1 MDVTD
6 DTVTPQTLLS
16 GAKATAAN
24 GVEISGQVI
33 TTPVDDT
40 LDPSSTNAIQ
50 NSPVALA
57 LATKLQVSLYTTTI
71 ASGSWSNT
79 TPATYTYVN
88 ASLAC
93 GKDGTIPPIIDC
105 TSGESGYALIDDATA
120 TAGTGITFTAA
131 TKPTV
136 AIGIRIMDFY

>member
-57 LATKLQVSLYTTTI
+57 LATKLQVSLYTTTL

-105 TSGESGYALIDDATA
+105 TSGSTGYAMIDTAIA

-131 TKPTV
+131 IKPSE

>member
-1 MDVTD
+1 M
-6 DTVTPQTLLS
+6 TLGTTATKNDGTSVS
-16 GAKATAAN
+16 GTL
-24 GVEISGQVI
+24 VI
-33 TTPVDDT
+33 VPVDSS
-40 LDPSSTNAIQ
+40 LDSSSTNAIQ
-50 NSPVALA
+50 NAPVALA
-57 LATKLQVSLYTTTI
+57 FAETVGIKLYTTTLS
-71 ASGSWSNT
+71 SGSWSNT

-105 TSGESGYALIDDATA
+105 TSGSTGYAMIDTAVA

-131 TKPTV
+131 IKPSE

>member
-1 MDVTD
+1 MMP
-6 DTVTPQTLLS
+6 TPTLAKIKLNGTEYYLKDADARDRLS
-16 GAKATAAN
+16 TIEGSY
-24 GVEISGQVI
+24 I
-33 TTPVDDT
+33 
-40 LDPSSTNAIQ
+40 
-50 NSPVALA
+50 
-57 LATKLQVSLYTTTI
+57 QVSLYTTTL
-71 ASGSWSNT
+71 ASSSWSNT

-120 TAGTGITFTAA
+120 TAGMGITFTAA

>member
-16 GAKATAAN
+16 GATATAAN

-40 LDPSSTNAIQ
+40 LDSSSTNAIQ

-57 LATKLQVSLYTTTI
+57 LATKLQVSLYTTTL

-105 TSGESGYALIDDATA
+105 TSGESGYALINDATA

>member
-1 MDVTD
+1 MDVTG
-6 DTVTPQTLLS
+6 DTVDADQMTLGTTATKNDGTSVS
-16 GAKATAAN
+16 GTL
-24 GVEISGQVI
+24 VI
-33 TTPVDDT
+33 VPVDSS
-40 LDPSSTNAIQ
+40 LDSSSTNAIQ
-50 NSPVALA
+50 NAPVALA
-57 LATKLQVSLYTTTI
+57 FAETVGIKLYTTTLS
-71 ASGSWSNT
+71 SGSWSNT

-105 TSGESGYALIDDATA
+105 TSGSTGYAMMDTAIA

-131 TKPTV
+131 IKPSE

>member
-1 MDVTD
+1 MDVTG
-6 DTVTPQTLLS
+6 DTVDADQMTLGTTATKNDGTSVS
-16 GAKATAAN
+16 GTL
-24 GVEISGQVI
+24 VI
-33 TTPVDDT
+33 VPVDSS
-40 LDPSSTNAIQ
+40 LDSSSTNAIQ
-50 NSPVALA
+50 NAPVALA
-57 LATKLQVSLYTTTI
+57 FAETVGVKLYTTTLS
-71 ASGSWSNT
+71 SGSWSNT

-105 TSGESGYALIDDATA
+105 TSGSTGYAMIDTAVA

-131 TKPTV
+131 IKPSE

>member
-1 MDVTD
+1 MDVTG
-6 DTVTPQTLLS
+6 DTVDADQMTLGTTATKNDGTSVS
-16 GAKATAAN
+16 GTL
-24 GVEISGQVI
+24 VI
-33 TTPVDDT
+33 VPVDSS
-40 LDPSSTNAIQ
+40 LDSSSTNAIQ
-50 NSPVALA
+50 NAPVALA
-57 LATKLQVSLYTTTI
+57 FAETVGIKLYTTTLS
-71 ASGSWSNT
+71 SGSWSNT

-105 TSGESGYALIDDATA
+105 TSGSTGYAMIDTAVA

-131 TKPTV
+131 IKPSE

>member
-1 MDVTD
+1 MDVTG
-6 DTVTPQTLLS
+6 DTVDADQMTLGTTATKNDGTSVS
-16 GAKATAAN
+16 GTL
-24 GVEISGQVI
+24 VI
-33 TTPVDDT
+33 VPVDSS
-40 LDPSSTNAIQ
+40 LDSSSTNAIQ
-50 NSPVALA
+50 NAPVALA
-57 LATKLQVSLYTTTI
+57 FTETVGVKLYTTTLS
-71 ASGSWSNT
+71 SGSWSNT

-105 TSGESGYALIDDATA
+105 TSGSTGYAMIDTAVA

-131 TKPTV
+131 IKPSE

>member
-1 MDVTD
+1 MDVTGNTSNTD
-6 DTVTPQTLLS
+6 NMLS
-16 GAKATAAN
+16 GIKGTAAN
-24 GVEISGQVI
+24 GTSVTGTVV
-33 TTPVDDT
+33 TVPVDSS
-40 LDPSSTNAIQ
+40 LDSSSTNAIQ
-50 NSPVALA
+50 NAPVALA
-57 LATKLQVSLYTTTI
+57 FAETIGIKLYTTTL
-71 ASGSWSNT
+71 SSDSWSDT

-105 TSGESGYALIDDATA
+105 TSGSTEYAMIDTAVA

-131 TKPTV
+131 IKPSE

>member
-16 GAKATAAN
+16 GATATAAN
-24 GVEISGQVI
+24 GVEISGQVV

-57 LATKLQVSLYTTTI
+57 LATKLQVSLYTTTL
-71 ASGSWSNT
+71 ASGSWSDT

-136 AIGIRIMDFY
+136 AIGIRIIDFY

>member
-1 MDVTD
+1 MDVTG
-6 DTVTPQTLLS
+6 DTVDADQMTLGTTATKNDGTSVS
-16 GAKATAAN
+16 GTL
-24 GVEISGQVI
+24 VI
-33 TTPVDDT
+33 VPVDSS
-40 LDPSSTNAIQ
+40 LDSSSTNAIQ
-50 NSPVALA
+50 NAPVALA
-57 LATKLQVSLYTTTI
+57 FAETVGIKLYTTTLS
-71 ASGSWSNT
+71 SGSWSNT

-105 TSGESGYALIDDATA
+105 ISGSTGYAMIDTAVA

-131 TKPTV
+131 IKPSE

>member
-16 GAKATAAN
+16 GATATAAN

-57 LATKLQVSLYTTTI
+57 LATKLQVSLYTTTL

>member
-16 GAKATAAN
+16 GATATAAD
-24 GVEISGQVI
+24 GVEISGQVV

-57 LATKLQVSLYTTTI
+57 LATKLQISLYTTTL
-71 ASGSWSNT
+71 ASDSWSNT
-79 TPATYTYVN
+79 TPATYTYAN